1 MTELAALS
9 VEQDLVGRVAQAER
23 DLDLLQ
29 QQLQHSHRLATVGT
43 LAAGVA
49 HEINNIMTPV
59 LAYAQLAKADPH
71 DAALQ
76 VKALDRAIA
85 GAESAARIA
94 QAVLGFT
101 RTDDDLEHAN
111 VYEAIDAALAC
122 LARDPSKDGTQLDIS
137 VDPAANV
144 RIPPLALQHVL
155 LNLILNAVTAMRPKR
170 GSLRISV
177 AQHADGSTWIT
188 LADTGPGIPRHL
200 LATLFEPFVTSPA
213 QPHHSTAADPATRS
227 GLGLAVC
234 RRLVENVGGSI
245 EARSNPGEGAA
256 FTIAL
261 PTFDR
266 PNPKI

>member
-9 VEQDLVGRVAQAER
+9 VEQDLVGRIAQAER
-23 DLDLLQ
+23 DLDSLQ
-29 QQLQHSHRLATVGT
+29 QQLQHAHRLATVGT
-43 LAAGVA
+43 LAAGIA

-71 DAALQ
+71 DVALQ

-85 GAESAARIA
+85 GAESASRIA

-111 VYEAIDAALAC
+111 VSEAIDAALAC
-122 LARDPSKDGTQLDIS
+122 LARDPSKDGTHLDIS
-137 VDPAANV
+137 VDRDAEV
-144 RIPPLALQHVL
+144 CIPPLALQQVL

-170 GSLRISV
+170 GSLRISG
-177 AQHADGSTWIT
+177 AQHPDGATRIT

-200 LATLFEPFVTSPA
+200 LATLFEPFVTSTARPE
-213 QPHHSTAADPATRS
+213 HSLAAEAASGS

-234 RRLVENVGGSI
+234 KRLVENVGGSI
-245 EARSNPGEGAA
+245 EARSNPGQGAA
-256 FTIAL
+256 FTITL
-261 PTFDR
+261 PTSDR
-266 PNPKI
+266 PNPET

>member
-9 VEQDLVGRVAQAER
+9 VEQDLVGRIAQAER

-29 QQLQHSHRLATVGT
+29 HQLQHAHRLATVGT

-59 LAYAQLAKADPH
+59 LAYAQLARADPH

-85 GAESAARIA
+85 GAESASRIA

-111 VYEAIDAALAC
+111 VSEAIDAALAC

-137 VDPAANV
+137 VDRDADV
-144 RIPPLALQHVL
+144 RIPPLALQQVL
-155 LNLILNAVTAMRPKR
+155 MNLILNAVTAMRPKR

-177 AQHADGSTWIT
+177 AQHADGATRIT

-200 LATLFEPFVTSPA
+200 LATLFEPFVTSRAEPD
-213 QPHHSTAADPATRS
+213 HSRAAEAVSGS

-234 RRLVENVGGSI
+234 KRLVENVGGRI
-245 EARSNPGEGAA
+245 EARSNPGQGAA
-256 FTIAL
+256 FTITL
-261 PTFDR
+261 PTSDR
-266 PNPKI
+266 PNPET

>member
-1 MTELAALS
+1 MTELAALP
-9 VEQDLVGRVAQAER
+9 VEQDLVGRIAQAER
-23 DLDLLQ
+23 DLDSLQ

-43 LAAGVA
+43 LAAGIA

-59 LAYAQLAKADPH
+59 LAYAQLARADPH

-85 GAESAARIA
+85 GAESASRIA

-111 VYEAIDAALAC
+111 VSEAIDAALAC

-137 VDPAANV
+137 VDRDADV
-144 RIPPLALQHVL
+144 RIAPLALQQVL
-155 LNLILNAVTAMRPKR
+155 LNLILNAVTAMCPKR

-177 AQHADGSTWIT
+177 AQHVDGTTRIT

-200 LATLFEPFVTSPA
+200 LPILFEPFVTSPA
-213 QPHHSTAADPATRS
+213 QPDHSRAAEAATGS

-234 RRLVENVGGSI
+234 KRLVEKVGGSI

-256 FTIAL
+256 FTFTL

-266 PNPKI
+266 PNPKT